1 MNINPNNILG
11 EICGKLSVL
20 IYVAFF
26 VWIFYLAGTA

>member
-20 IYVAFF
+20 VGAGFVAW
-26 VWIFYLAGTA
+26 VFYLAVIA